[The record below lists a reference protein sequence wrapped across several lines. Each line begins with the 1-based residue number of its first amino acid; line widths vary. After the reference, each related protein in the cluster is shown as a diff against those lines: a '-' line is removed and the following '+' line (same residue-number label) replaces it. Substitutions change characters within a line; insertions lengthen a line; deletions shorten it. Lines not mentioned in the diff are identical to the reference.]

1 MVKSTNIN
9 YMDYR
14 QVVHSIMSEL
24 QLMMP
29 SSIEESLVV
38 STHSVATPADDGED
52 SVLAISTHSIAA
64 PEDDGED
71 SVLAVL
77 THSVAAPPDD
87 GEDSVLAVSTHSV
100 AAPAED
106 RDDSVLAVSMHSV
119 AAPADN
125 GEDSTMPSGLI
136 ELRSS
141 ATSNLWI
148 FTLKLDASSGLNH
161 RLPNCKSTSH
171 NQ

>member
-14 QVVHSIMSEL
+14 QVIHSIMSEL

-29 SSIEESLVV
+29 SSIEESLAV
-38 STHSVATPADDGED
+38 STHLVATPADDGED
-52 SVLAISTHSIAA
+52 SVLAISMHSIAA
-64 PEDDGED
+64 P
-71 SVLAVL
+71 A
-77 THSVAAPPDD
+77 DD

-100 AAPAED
+100 AAPAD
-106 RDDSVLAVSMHSV
+106 DTDDSVLAVSTHSV
-119 AAPADN
+119 AAPADD
-125 GEDSTMPSGLI
+125 GEDSVMPSGLI
-136 ELRSS
+136 EFCSS

-161 RLPNCKSTSH
+161 LLPNCKSISL